1 MPGSAVL
8 GAPAGAQRARVAAE
22 EAARLG
28 EPAREGGGAAL
39 LLRRRSKARRR
50 SQRRRRPL
58 GQDARTI
65 TPAAVAHRASS
76 VPRAHQATD
85 PARPAAGA
93 SGPPSSRRRPQ
104 ARGAGAGGTQGPR
117 RVPCARPVGASWP
130 DLRRRAR
137 PARASGWRAQI
148 YTETALPLQCWQP
161 RAPPAR
167 RPWRRA
173 RATQGVQSGGGGR
186 EGLIDW
192 QCVPQWTLGGAL
204 GRERRPAPSLC
215 LAPAR
220 HRAEALRLQASKQ
233 QQNSTRGGPEAAARS
248 GAQASGRGPRCFSPG
263 ARGVARAAGAP
274 RGAGRARRGAAVA
287 ADLGAGWQRAPTRP
301 PRRAPRASA
310 REGR

>member
-28 EPAREGGGAAL
+28 EPAREGGGPAKRGAA
-39 LLRRRSKARRR
+39 RS
-50 SQRRRRPL
+50 
-58 GQDARTI
+58 
-65 TPAAVAHRASS
+65 
-76 VPRAHQATD
+76 
-85 PARPAAGA
+85 AAGA
-93 SGPPSSRRRPQ
+93 PLGKTHAPSHPPPSPIAPAACR
-104 ARGAGAGGTQGPR
+104 ARTKP
-117 RVPCARPVGASWP
+117 PT
-130 DLRRRAR
+130 R
-137 PARASGWRAQI
+137 PARLLGQA
-148 YTETALPLQCWQP
+148 ALPAAAG
-161 RAPPAR
+161 AP
-167 RPWRRA
+167 RRA
-173 RATQGVQSGGGGR
+173 AQAQVARKDRDACPVLGPWAPRGPTCGAGRGLRARVDGAPRYIQRRHCRCSAGSLGHLRPGGR
-186 EGLIDW
+186 GGARVPLRACSPGGVGEGGIDW
-192 QCVPQWTLGGAL
+192 QCVPQWTFVGRGAL

-220 HRAEALRLQASKQ
+220 HRAEALHLQASKQ
-233 QQNSTRGGPEAAARS
+233 QQNSTRAGPEAAARS